1 LAYSGHEC
9 LLQSFQ
15 LDINLGGRT
24 SLSIKIEGKNRYG
37 KSIQG
42 YQRSRIILT

>member
-1 LAYSGHEC
+1 MS
-9 LLQSFQ
+9 LQIVSARYQ
-15 LDINLGGRT
+15 PWWPN
-24 SLSIKIEGKNRYG
+24 LSINSENRGKNHNG

>member
-1 LAYSGHEC
+1 MSSPK
-9 LLQSFQ
+9 SFQ

-24 SLSIKIEGKNRYG
+24 SLSLEKKLEVKNRYG